1 MILKKLFYTELAYQ
15 AFYASC
21 PEFCKTKN
29 KSTWLVTQ
37 GPGLFIMKWGSF
49 LTPPLDRQP
58 VTLPGGSPEAVCG
71 HCGLSHVTPRS

>member
-29 KSTWLVTQ
+29 KFTWLVTQ
-37 GPGLFIMKWGSF
+37 GPGL
-49 LTPPLDRQP
+49 LL
-58 VTLPGGSPEAVCG
+58 
-71 HCGLSHVTPRS
+71 